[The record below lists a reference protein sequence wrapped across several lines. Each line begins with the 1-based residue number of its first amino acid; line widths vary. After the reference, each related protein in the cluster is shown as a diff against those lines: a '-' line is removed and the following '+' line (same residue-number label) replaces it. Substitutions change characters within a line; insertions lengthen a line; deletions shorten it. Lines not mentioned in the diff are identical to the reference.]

1 MLHALA
7 PKLLPL
13 GLPFVCKWAAHR
25 EAIALRDGIPLS
37 AEERIDAERIGVIAV
52 DRVRLLR
59 VDAMPTLSNPL
70 LIRASRLVGLDSSTT
85 IALSLGHSILI
96 QSNFW
101 KTRRLVVHELVHT
114 HQFERMGG
122 FRSFLRAYLSECLT
136 TGYPDAPLEQ
146 EALQVEREICGLRT
160 NTKMPETE

>member
-1 MLHALA
+1 MLNAIA
-7 PKLLPL
+7 PNLLPL
-13 GLPFVCKWAAHR
+13 ALPFICRWAAHQ

-37 AEERIDAERIGVIAV
+37 PEEHIDAERIGVIAV

-70 LIRASRLVGLDSSTT
+70 LVRASQLVNLDPSTT
-85 IALSLGHSILI
+85 IAISLGHSILI

-114 HQFERMGG
+114 HQFERMAG
-122 FRSFLRAYLSECLT
+122 FKPFLRAYLSECLT

-146 EALQVEREICGLRT
+146 EALRVEREICGPRA
-160 NTKMPETE
+160 NTV